1 MGMSDRYI
9 VVRDP
14 DLFAVDDTSAQIYI
28 LVDTIRRVVIWRG
41 DNRADA
47 ELAKRLTVE
56 ANNAPLVQKRGIR

>member
-1 MGMSDRYI
+1 MSDRYI

-14 DLFAVDDTSAQIYI
+14 NLFPVDDTSAQVYI

-47 ELAKRLTVE
+47 ELEKRRTVE